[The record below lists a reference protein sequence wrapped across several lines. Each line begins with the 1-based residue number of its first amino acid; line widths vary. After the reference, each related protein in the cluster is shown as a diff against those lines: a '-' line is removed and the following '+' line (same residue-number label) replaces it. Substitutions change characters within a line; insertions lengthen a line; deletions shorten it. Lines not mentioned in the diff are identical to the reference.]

1 MDDAICTV
9 QRNDERFYLMHV
21 MVIEEILIK
30 METHESIPFSSTEN
44 ALQVLCFKK
53 LIPQAG
59 PSKKNRLM
67 LILHIPSIKNNN

>member
-1 MDDAICTV
+1 
-9 QRNDERFYLMHV
+9 

-53 LIPQAG
+53 LISQAG
-59 PSKKNRLM
+59 PSKKKQADVD
-67 LILHIPSIKNNN
+67 ITHSINQK